1 MDSNLPGSSLWDPP
15 GKNTGVVCRVFLQ
28 GIVPSRNQ
36 TRVSYVSC
44 IADRF
49 FTTEPP
55 GKPLFILIFIYIHM
69 NKILE
74 SIRLM
79 VFNKNFQISH
89 PMKQTF
95 PRPKYH
101 ILSRLLKFIGSMMA
115 IYKTDSW

>member
-1 MDSNLPGSSLWDPP
+1 
-15 GKNTGVVCRVFLQ
+15 
-28 GIVPSRNQ
+28 
-36 TRVSYVSC
+36 
-44 IADRF
+44 
-49 FTTEPP
+49 
-55 GKPLFILIFIYIHM
+55 M